1 MQSYIFPHI
10 ATIKSVSGAN
20 GYLEKYLKFA
30 LFLGVALSQICMLVV
45 EFILMPFLID
55 KGYGEIFELTRIM
68 ILCIPFMY
76 LHSVFWTLLI
86 ARRMTV
92 VANMPATVIVLL
104 VAVVDIIA
112 LEFNQKE
119 FIVWSPVWANILMLI
134 GLAWIYHKR
143 IEKIVLNDNIRKKFP
158 VLIGLNVLLSLTS
171 NIPSIIYDTTRFA
184 LVFYSLFEI
193 WKMMKLLNLKDVI
206 ISRNT

>member
-1 MQSYIFPHI
+1 
-10 ATIKSVSGAN
+10 
-20 GYLEKYLKFA
+20 
-30 LFLGVALSQICMLVV
+30 
-45 EFILMPFLID
+45 
-55 KGYGEIFELTRIM
+55 
-68 ILCIPFMY
+68 
-76 LHSVFWTLLI
+76 
-86 ARRMTV
+86 
-92 VANMPATVIVLL
+92 VLL

-143 IEKIVLNDNIRKKFP
+143 IEKIVLNDNIRKKFA